1 MVKTNYF
8 PESTYICVPS
18 VLSKASKSTDNIHLV
33 PDHLHSLPCFF
44 ACGSSFLNEIEMPD
58 LGLDVKERAGRWTR
72 ALCKS
77 VRRTTD
83 SGENAALFMLSLFNV
98 RLLDNKWGG
107 TDSRSG
113 FVHIAF
119 ICTEC
124 INDNHSPQN
133 IPWNECCCEQPIGK

>member
-1 MVKTNYF
+1 MDCIC
-8 PESTYICVPS
+8 ICVPS
-18 VLSKASKSTDNIHLV
+18 LLSKASKSTDNIHLV

-83 SGENAALFMLSLFNV
+83 SGENAALFMLSLPLALV

-107 TDSRSG
+107 TDSGSG
-113 FVHIAF
+113 FVRDAF
-119 ICTEC
+119 ISKSKEG
-124 INDNHSPQN
+124 INDN
-133 IPWNECCCEQPIGK
+133 